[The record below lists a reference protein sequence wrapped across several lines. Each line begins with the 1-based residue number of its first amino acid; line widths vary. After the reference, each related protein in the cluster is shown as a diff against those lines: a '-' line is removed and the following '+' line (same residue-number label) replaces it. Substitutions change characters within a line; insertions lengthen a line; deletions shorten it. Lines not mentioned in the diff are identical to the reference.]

1 MTMVKAT
8 HAKSIA
14 ITLISGTVLS
24 VAGFA
29 TFRAI
34 ENSADSVRFEQAARN
49 AASAIRWE
57 IEGNLTEL
65 QAIAATFTV
74 FEDIRKDQ
82 FRDLVATL
90 LAFEPGIHTVHWVP
104 RVVGDQRRDF
114 ESTMRRTDKVGLP
127 TPARRGL
134 PGDSVEFA
142 ITEIGAEG
150 KPVRAGARA
159 EYFPILYSE
168 PVAATATARG
178 FDLSTDSAFRELLF
192 RARETGQTSAILD
205 RGTSPSGMP
214 VSLLQVAL
222 PVLDRGGGVDSIGP
236 AKRQL
241 AGFVLGVLTVDT
253 LVEAALTHVS
263 PAGLDLFLYDNAVNL
278 AAPIFTHLSRTRD
291 GSELTGRHRTEP
303 PKSPLR
309 HAARIEAADQV
320 LFLVATPAPAFLI
333 GHGRWMAWCILLTGL
348 VATAL
353 FACYLRSSGHRTV
366 DLAAANRNLE
376 REIVER
382 RTVEARLRHDSF
394 HDALT
399 NLPNRPALMARLER
413 CIERAK
419 RDPNH
424 LFAVLF
430 LDIDNFKLINDSL
443 GHRAG
448 DQLLVKIAERL
459 DICLRSLDTVAY
471 VQEDATARLG
481 GDEFVVL
488 LDRVRARSDA
498 LFIAE
503 RIHEQLAQ
511 PFELHGH
518 KVIITASIGVAISD
532 SDYETGEDL
541 LRDADTAMYRA
552 KATGKAR
559 YAVFDETMH
568 AEALHRLQLEHDLVL
583 AVDNRQFVL
592 VYQPIVALES
602 GVVAGFEALLRWQHP
617 QRGVLPPKEFMKVTE
632 ELGLVVPMGLWVIE
646 EATRTLRSL
655 QADHGD
661 VFISVN
667 VAKRQLNVPDF
678 VDTTRRI
685 IKSSGIRTSQL
696 HLEISEDALIDAP
709 DSTIETLNA
718 LKRLGVSLH
727 MDNFGRGYSS
737 IRYLQQLPLEIVD
750 IDSSLINTMEADRLY
765 ASIIRA
771 IVDLAHNMGLKVL
784 AEGIEH
790 EDQLASILALD
801 CDFAQGTHFC
811 EPLNADAL
819 VSFLEKEAP
828 WLKQEP
834 S

>member
-1 MTMVKAT
+1 MTMVKGT

-14 ITLISGTVLS
+14 ITVISGTVLS
-24 VAGFA
+24 VLGFA
-29 TFRAI
+29 AFRAI
-34 ENSADSVRFEQAARN
+34 ENSAGSVRFKNAAHN
-49 AASAIRWE
+49 AASAVRWG
-57 IEGNLTEL
+57 IDDNLNEL
-65 QAIAATFTV
+65 QAVAAAFTV
-74 FEDIRKDQ
+74 FESVRQDQ
-82 FRDLVATL
+82 FRDLIEPL
-90 LAFEPGIHTVHWVP
+90 LAIEPGLRAVHWVP
-104 RVVGDQRRDF
+104 RVAGDQRRDF
-114 ESTMRRTDKVGLP
+114 ESTVRRTDKVGLP
-127 TPARRGL
+127 T
-134 PGDSVEFA
+134 DSAEFA
-142 ITEIGAEG
+142 ITETDVEG
-150 KPVRAGARA
+150 QLVRVGARA

-168 PVAATATARG
+168 PIAATATARG
-178 FDLSTDSAFRELLF
+178 FDLSTDPAFRELLF
-192 RARETGQTSAILD
+192 RARETGQTSVILD
-205 RGTSPSGMP
+205 RSTSPTGTLTP
-214 VSLLQVAL
+214 QLQVAL
-222 PVLDRGGGVDSIGP
+222 PVFERGDGADSIDVTQ
-236 AKRQL
+236 RQL
-241 AGFVLGVLTVDT
+241 SGFVLGVLKVDS
-253 LVEAALTHVS
+253 LVEAALAHVS
-263 PAGLDLFLYDNAVNL
+263 PAGLDLFLYDNTDNL

-291 GSELTGRHRTEP
+291 QRERNALHQTAP
-303 PKSPLR
+303 PKSRLR
-309 HAARIEAADQV
+309 QMARIEAGEQD
-320 LFLVATPAPAFLI
+320 LFLLATPAPAFFAST
-333 GHGRWMAWCILLTGL
+333 GRWTGWCILLAGL
-348 VATAL
+348 FATAW
-353 FACYLRSSGHRTV
+353 FAWYLRSSEHRTI
-366 DLAAANRNLE
+366 DLATANRKLE

-413 CIERAK
+413 CIERSK

-443 GHRAG
+443 GHGAG

-459 DICLRSLDTVAY
+459 DTCLRSLDTVAY

-488 LDRVRARSDA
+488 LDRVRASSDA

-511 PFELHGH
+511 PFDLQGH

-583 AVDNRQFVL
+583 AVDNRQFFL
-592 VYQPIVALES
+592 VYQPIIALES
-602 GVVAGFEALLRWQHP
+602 GAVAGFEALMRWQHP

-632 ELGLVVPMGLWVIE
+632 ELGLVVPLGLWVFE

-685 IKSSGIRTSQL
+685 IRSSGISASQL
-696 HLEISEDALIDAP
+696 HLEISEDALVDAP
-709 DSTIETLNA
+709 DSTVETLYA
-718 LKRLGVSLH
+718 LKRLGVGLH

-737 IRYLQQLPLEIVD
+737 IRHLQKLPLEIVD
-750 IDSSLINTMEADRLY
+750 IDSSLINTVEADRLY

-771 IVDLAHNMGLKVL
+771 IVDLAHNMDMKVL
-784 AEGIEH
+784 AEGVEH
-790 EDQLASILALD
+790 EEQLASILALD

-811 EPLNADAL
+811 EPLNADDL
-819 VSFLEKEAP
+819 VSFLKKEAP
-828 WLKQEP
+828 WMKHDP